1 MYRQTL
7 YARHIWSPAGWVIG
21 NHGQPQ
27 GWHQWTSIGD
37 DRRLFDPNT
46 NHLFDIIQQCSSC
59 VNQWKSGSNACS
71 LMKPSS
77 CYLLDLF
84 ETRFVIILG
93 MIQPV
98 GPSIV
103 KPRPHLINIQFQRK
117 VKVSEICIFDCFKVD
132 ESAGCTFRAGTAL
145 RRSSG
150 FDRVR
155 MDHILYV
162 YIYMYTF
169 IHIYIMVC
177 DL

>member
-59 VNQWKSGSNACS
+59 VNQWKSQSNACS
-71 LMKPSS
+71 WLKPSS
-77 CYLLDLF
+77 CYLLARFLFISALF
-84 ETRFVIILG
+84 ETRFVIILCG
-93 MIQPV
+93 MIQP
-98 GPSIV
+98 V

-117 VKVSEICIFDCFKVD
+117 VKVSEICIFVCFKVD
-132 ESAGCTFRAGTAL
+132 ESAGCTEGRDGSA
-145 RRSSG
+145 
-150 FDRVR
+150 
-155 MDHILYV
+155 
-162 YIYMYTF
+162 
-169 IHIYIMVC
+169 
-177 DL
+177 